1 MLRSVS
7 LIALVSIA
15 SVMASCSYFSKND
28 RSDAIAVAYGKY
40 LYRSDITGVVPPGS
54 TADDSTEIVRQF
66 IDNWIRRQVILNQA
80 ENNLTDE
87 QKDFSSQLETYRNS
101 LIVYSY
107 ESELIRQALDTSVS
121 QQEIEKF
128 YQENPQNFQLRE
140 NILRVNYVKI
150 PVSSAKSDIVP
161 KAARL
166 LKSDKSRDLEELDE
180 LCQKSLLLCRID
192 SEKWLTFS
200 ELQKEIPVTANDED
214 DFLQGRSF
222 YETSDS
228 LFVYL
233 VRITDFKSRESVSP
247 LSLETDNIRSVILNR
262 RKLELISKMEQE
274 VFQKALENKDFQI
287 F

>member
-1 MLRSVS
+1 MVRSVS

-128 YQENPQNFQLRE
+128 YQENQQNFQLRE

-166 LKSDKSRDLEELDE
+166 LKSDKPRDLEELDE

-228 LFVYL
+228 LYVYL
-233 VRITDFKSRESVSP
+233 VRITEFKSRESVSP

>member
-1 MLRSVS
+1 
-7 LIALVSIA
+7 
-15 SVMASCSYFSKND
+15 
-28 RSDAIAVAYGKY
+28 
-40 LYRSDITGVVPPGS
+40 
-54 TADDSTEIVRQF
+54 
-66 IDNWIRRQVILNQA
+66 
-80 ENNLTDE
+80 
-87 QKDFSSQLETYRNS
+87 
-101 LIVYSY
+101 
-107 ESELIRQALDTSVS
+107 
-121 QQEIEKF
+121 
-128 YQENPQNFQLRE
+128 
-140 NILRVNYVKI
+140 
-150 PVSSAKSDIVP
+150 
-161 KAARL
+161 
-166 LKSDKSRDLEELDE
+166 LKSDKPRDLEELDE

>member
-54 TADDSTEIVRQF
+54 TADESTEIVRQF